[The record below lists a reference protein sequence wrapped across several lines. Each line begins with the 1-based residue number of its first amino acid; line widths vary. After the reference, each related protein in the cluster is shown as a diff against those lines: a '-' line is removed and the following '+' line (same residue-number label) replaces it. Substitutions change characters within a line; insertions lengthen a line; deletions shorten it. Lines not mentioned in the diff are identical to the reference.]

1 MGKNAIVGQSG
12 GPTSVI
18 NASLAG
24 VFESCK
30 SRGADIVYGMC
41 NGVAGLLEERVVD
54 LSTLLTDDLDIELLK
69 RTPSSFLGSCRYK
82 LPDWHTDEAVYKK
95 LFAILEKLDIG
106 YFFYIGGNDSMDTI
120 GKLAEYGECIQSD
133 IRFMGVPKTI
143 DNDLMVTDHTPG
155 YGSAAKYIGVVMKEI
170 IRDAT
175 VYGTKYVTV
184 VEIMGRNAGWLT
196 AAAALA
202 KSGAKLESKDI
213 VSPLWESLTTRP
225 SLPNTPCELLTVE
238 QTGATA
244 AQRIAMVRD
253 ELKKAGATALAVT
266 GLDCVGWLTNMRA
279 RDLPCTPLAV
289 AYALVTMDSCT
300 LFIAPGRLND
310 ADAKTLADNGVSLRD
325 YPELI
330 DTVHA
335 LPAEEVFL
343 VDEKTTN
350 YDLYCA
356 LNEHKTVTG
365 ADPIFALKGVKNPVE
380 LANIRECHVRD
391 GVAMVRFQM
400 DLEKAIA
407 EGKILHETD
416 IEKMLQKRRAEM
428 PGYFEDSFDTIAA
441 YGPNAAMM
449 HYHAEGEV
457 DSVIEPRG
465 FLLVDNGGQY
475 DCGTTDITRTYPVG
489 PLTENERKYYTW
501 TLQSH
506 IDIARAVFLDY
517 CTGFA
522 LDSFA
527 RGPLWAHKINY
538 RCGTGHGVGYISSVH
553 EGPQSLRPQNP
564 IVFKEGMTITD
575 EPGVYETDEVG
586 IRIEN
591 ELECV
596 DAGTNQYGHWLKF
609 EPLTL
614 VPISTEPVIVDELT
628 RDQIN
633 WLNAYHAH
641 VYEMLSPRLTEE
653 EKTWLKAKTAPI
665 DR

>member
-1 MGKNAIVGQSG
+1 MTTNEKIAALRAAAQAAGAHGVLLMTSDPHSSEYLPAYYNSLPFFSG
-12 GPTSVI
+12 FTGENSTLVVTLTGSALWCDGRFYVQGDRQ
-18 NASLAG
+18 LAG
-24 VFESCK
+24 TEIECMHAGS
-30 SRGADIVYGMC
+30 A
-41 NGVAGLLEERVVD
+41 GVPTVEEYLTAHFAAGQ
-54 LSTLLTDDLDIELLK
+54 TLLLD
-69 RTPSSFLGSCRYK
+69 GSCV
-82 LPDWHTDEAVYKK
+82 PATIAN
-95 LFAILEKLDIG
+95 G
-106 YFFYIGGNDSMDTI
+106 Y
-120 GKLAEYGECIQSD
+120 
-133 IRFMGVPKTI
+133 
-143 DNDLMVTDHTPG
+143 
-155 YGSAAKYIGVVMKEI
+155 
-170 IRDAT
+170 
-175 VYGTKYVTV
+175 
-184 VEIMGRNAGWLT
+184 
-196 AAAALA
+196 AAALA

-343 VDEKTTN
+343 VDEKATN

-591 ELECV
+591 ELECI
-596 DAGTNQYGHWLKF
+596 DLGENQYGHWLGF
-609 EPLTL
+609 APLTL
-614 VPISTEPVIVDELT
+614 VPISTEPVLVDELS

-633 WLNAYHAH
+633 WLNDYHAH
-641 VYEMLSPRLTEE
+641 VYEMLSPRLNED
-653 EKTWLKAKTAPI
+653 EKVWLKEKCAAI
-665 DR
+665 GR

>member
-1 MGKNAIVGQSG
+1 MTTNEKIAALRAAAQAAGAHGVLLMTSDPHSSEYLPAYYNSLPFFSG
-12 GPTSVI
+12 FTGENSTLVVTLTGSALWCDGRFYVQGDRQ
-18 NASLAG
+18 LAG
-24 VFESCK
+24 TEIECMHAGS
-30 SRGADIVYGMC
+30 A
-41 NGVAGLLEERVVD
+41 GVPTVEEYLTAHFAAGQ
-54 LSTLLTDDLDIELLK
+54 TLLLD
-69 RTPSSFLGSCRYK
+69 GSCV
-82 LPDWHTDEAVYKK
+82 PATIAN
-95 LFAILEKLDIG
+95 G
-106 YFFYIGGNDSMDTI
+106 Y
-120 GKLAEYGECIQSD
+120 
-133 IRFMGVPKTI
+133 
-143 DNDLMVTDHTPG
+143 
-155 YGSAAKYIGVVMKEI
+155 
-170 IRDAT
+170 
-175 VYGTKYVTV
+175 
-184 VEIMGRNAGWLT
+184 
-196 AAAALA
+196 AAALA

-343 VDEKTTN
+343 VDEKATN

-457 DSVIEPRG
+457 NSVIEPRG

-633 WLNAYHAH
+633 WLNTYHAH

>member
-1 MGKNAIVGQSG
+1 MTTNEKIAALRAAAQAAGAHGVLLMTSDPHSSEYLPAYYNSLPFFSG
-12 GPTSVI
+12 FTGENSTLVVTLTGSALWCDGRFYVQGDRQ
-18 NASLAG
+18 LAG
-24 VFESCK
+24 TEIECMHAGS
-30 SRGADIVYGMC
+30 A
-41 NGVAGLLEERVVD
+41 GVPTVEEYLTAHFAAGQ
-54 LSTLLTDDLDIELLK
+54 TLLLD
-69 RTPSSFLGSCRYK
+69 GSCV
-82 LPDWHTDEAVYKK
+82 PATIAN
-95 LFAILEKLDIG
+95 G
-106 YFFYIGGNDSMDTI
+106 Y
-120 GKLAEYGECIQSD
+120 
-133 IRFMGVPKTI
+133 
-143 DNDLMVTDHTPG
+143 
-155 YGSAAKYIGVVMKEI
+155 
-170 IRDAT
+170 
-175 VYGTKYVTV
+175 
-184 VEIMGRNAGWLT
+184 
-196 AAAALA
+196 AAALA

-343 VDEKTTN
+343 VDEKATN

-400 DLEKAIA
+400 GLEKAIA

-641 VYEMLSPRLTEE
+641 VYVMLSPRLTEE
-653 EKTWLKAKTAPI
+653 EKIWLKAKTAPI

>member
-1 MGKNAIVGQSG
+1 MTTNEKIAALRAAAQAAGAHGVLLMTSDPHSSEYLPAYYNSLPFFSG
-12 GPTSVI
+12 FTGENSTLVVTLTGSALWCDGRFYVQGDRQ
-18 NASLAG
+18 LAG
-24 VFESCK
+24 TEIECMHAGS
-30 SRGADIVYGMC
+30 A
-41 NGVAGLLEERVVD
+41 GVPTVEEYLTAHFAAGQ
-54 LSTLLTDDLDIELLK
+54 TLLLD
-69 RTPSSFLGSCRYK
+69 GSCV
-82 LPDWHTDEAVYKK
+82 PATIAN
-95 LFAILEKLDIG
+95 G
-106 YFFYIGGNDSMDTI
+106 Y
-120 GKLAEYGECIQSD
+120 
-133 IRFMGVPKTI
+133 
-143 DNDLMVTDHTPG
+143 
-155 YGSAAKYIGVVMKEI
+155 
-170 IRDAT
+170 
-175 VYGTKYVTV
+175 
-184 VEIMGRNAGWLT
+184 
-196 AAAALA
+196 AAALA

-289 AYALVTMDSCT
+289 AYALVTMESCT

-310 ADAKTLADNGVSLRD
+310 ADAKTLADNGVALRD

-330 DTVHA
+330 DAVHA

-343 VDEKTTN
+343 VDEKATN

-391 GVAMVRFQM
+391 GVAVVRFQM

-407 EGKILHETD
+407 EGKTLHETD

-633 WLNAYHAH
+633 WLNAYHTH

>member
-1 MGKNAIVGQSG
+1 MTTNEKIAALRAAAQAAGAHGVLLMTSDPHSSEYLPAYYNSLPFFSG
-12 GPTSVI
+12 FTGENSTLVVTLTGSALWCDGRFYVQGDRQ
-18 NASLAG
+18 LAG
-24 VFESCK
+24 TEIECMHAGS
-30 SRGADIVYGMC
+30 A
-41 NGVAGLLEERVVD
+41 GVPTVEEYLTAHFAAGQ
-54 LSTLLTDDLDIELLK
+54 TLLLD
-69 RTPSSFLGSCRYK
+69 GSCV
-82 LPDWHTDEAVYKK
+82 PATIAN
-95 LFAILEKLDIG
+95 G
-106 YFFYIGGNDSMDTI
+106 Y
-120 GKLAEYGECIQSD
+120 
-133 IRFMGVPKTI
+133 
-143 DNDLMVTDHTPG
+143 
-155 YGSAAKYIGVVMKEI
+155 
-170 IRDAT
+170 
-175 VYGTKYVTV
+175 
-184 VEIMGRNAGWLT
+184 
-196 AAAALA
+196 AAALA

-343 VDEKTTN
+343 VDEKATN

-489 PLTENERKYYTW
+489 PLTENERQYYTW

-506 IDIARAVFLDY
+506 IDLAKAVWLDY
-517 CTGFA
+517 CECKMIDTI
-522 LDSFA
+522 A
-527 RGPLWAHKINY
+527 REPLWRHLINY
-538 RCGTGHGVGYISSVH
+538 RCGTGHSVSFVGNVH
-553 EGPQSLRPQNP
+553 EGPHALNGRNTT
-564 IVFKEGMTITD
+564 VFKPGMIVTD
-575 EPGVYETDEVG
+575 EPGVYESGVVG

-591 ELECV
+591 ELECYHKA
-596 DAGTNQYGHWLKF
+596 DNQYGTFLAF
-609 EPLTL
+609 RPLTF
-614 VPISTEPVIVDELT
+614 VPIATSPVVPGILTKDE
-628 RDQIN
+628 IE
-633 WLNAYHAH
+633 WLNAYHREVFTKLA
-641 VYEMLSPRLTEE
+641 PRLTEE
-653 EKTWLKAKTAPI
+653 ERDWLAKKCAAI
-665 DR
+665 GA